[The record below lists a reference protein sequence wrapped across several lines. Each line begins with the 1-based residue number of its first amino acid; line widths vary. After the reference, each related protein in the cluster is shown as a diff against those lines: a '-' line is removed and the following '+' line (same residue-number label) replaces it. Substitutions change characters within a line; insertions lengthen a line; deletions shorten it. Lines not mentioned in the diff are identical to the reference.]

1 MKKLINFIHRGANQ
15 FITNGVWRM
24 AVYRDGKLID
34 INQTANVS
42 AADPFIWQKKDGSFT
57 LLFEPIH
64 LLKNLRGEEFTLEIS
79 IRTVSVYQT

>member
-57 LLFEPIH
+57 LLFESYSPFKIQKRGIDGNNYF
-64 LLKNLRGEEFTLEIS
+64 LALSNKN
-79 IRTVSVYQT
+79 Y